1 MNILRR
7 RLLPVG
13 MMANT
18 PRHNIIPARKT
29 TPMIIPRVLPSGSV
43 AGVRGDARSLFL
55 MFLLPVDGKLLVC
68 CEIVG
73 LELVRVTVL

>member
-1 MNILRR
+1 
-7 RLLPVG
+7 
-13 MMANT
+13 
-18 PRHNIIPARKT
+18 
-29 TPMIIPRVLPSGSV
+29 MIIPRVLPSGSV